1 MLGRSSDVK
10 EKSHEWIG
18 QGSMEYEIV
27 LEGELGDEWASW
39 IGAGASGE
47 RSRGFTVLRCD
58 VADQAALYG
67 ILRKARDSGLPLVSV
82 RRVGDEGR

>member
-1 MLGRSSDVK
+1 MLGRASDVK
-10 EKSHEWIG
+10 EKSHGWIER
-18 QGSMEYEIV
+18 GSMEYEIV
-27 LEGELGDEWASW
+27 LEGELGDEWAAW
-39 IGAGASGE
+39 IGSGASGE